1 MSVNDN
7 VIINSNS
14 NNLDKSSDLSESDD
28 DESEEI
34 D

>member
-14 NNLDKSSDLSESDD
+14 NNLDKSSDLSESND

>member
-1 MSVNDN
+1 MSVNYN